1 MKRLEKHDKLC
12 LESRGSSRPQK
23 RRKLW
28 WNWSERDCW
37 YSLPL
42 SLSLSVH
49 LCPAPTSSP
58 KELQSLESTAVSA

>member
-1 MKRLEKHDKLC
+1 MTNYVWNLEAHPGLKKGVNFDGIGQNETAGTL
-12 LESRGSSRPQK
+12 
-23 RRKLW
+23 
-28 WNWSERDCW
+28 
-37 YSLPL
+37 SLSP